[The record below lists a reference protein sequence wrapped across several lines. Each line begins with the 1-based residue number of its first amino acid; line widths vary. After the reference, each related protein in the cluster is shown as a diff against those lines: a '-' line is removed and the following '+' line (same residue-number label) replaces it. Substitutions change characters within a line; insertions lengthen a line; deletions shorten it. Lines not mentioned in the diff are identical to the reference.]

1 MYFFIEAV
9 KLRVFLKAFL
19 ILAFLTPFVWPQ
31 SATADVTIAEAA
43 RNLPDKIGT
52 FRARGSASK
61 PVPHGVEEN
70 VPGEDAAVSAGI
82 SAGMA
87 DVTSSAVRTYSSV
100 SGNTFIV
107 SVSKTRMDSA
117 AYALL
122 TSFRPLNEE
131 IKLTDIGTAS
141 IVGPRSAYF
150 FKGNNFVQVF
160 PTSSTGSYQEEIASL
175 ARYLSQ
181 QLDGGENQIPAL
193 VKHLPDWEG
202 AQPRAWYAVSLE
214 ALKGLLPKQTILD
227 AVSFEGGAEA
237 VVAHY
242 DSGKLLIVEFNTPQI
257 ATDND
262 TRIAARLNELRGST
276 QLAGT
281 SVPSAYRRVGNYS
294 VFVFDAPGQEA
305 ANHLID
311 QVKYEQVV
319 QWLGDNPFLYEQ
331 ATREFTE
338 TTLGVFVSVVKASG
352 LALVSCLAIGGL
364 LGAILFSRRR
374 AQQHTVAAYTD
385 AGGMVRLNLDE
396 MTPEGDPTR
405 LLGRGN
411 QTKL

>member
-1 MYFFIEAV
+1 V
-9 KLRVFLKAFL
+9 KLRLLFSKAFL
-19 ILAFLTPFVWPQ
+19 VLAFLTPFVWPQ
-31 SATADVTIAEAA
+31 FANADVTIAEAA
-43 RNLPDKIGT
+43 KSLPDKVGT
-52 FRARGSASK
+52 FRARGRASK
-61 PVPHGVEEN
+61 PAPHAVEEN
-70 VPGEDAAVSAGI
+70 VPGEDAAVAARI
-82 SAGMA
+82 VAGMS
-87 DVTSSAVRTYSSV
+87 DVTSSAVRTYSSL

-122 TSFRPLNEE
+122 TSSRPLNDQ

-141 IVGPRSAYF
+141 IVGLRSAYF
-150 FKGNNFVQVF
+150 FKGNKFVQVF
-160 PTSSTGSYQEEIASL
+160 PTSSTGSSQEEIASL
-175 ARYLSQ
+175 ARELSK

-202 AQPRAWYAVSLE
+202 VQPRAWYAVSLE
-214 ALKGLLPKQTILD
+214 TLKGLLPQQAILD

-237 VVAHY
+237 VVADY
-242 DSGKLLIVEFNTPQI
+242 DTSKLLIVEFNTPQI

-262 TRIAARLNELRGST
+262 RRIAARLNELRSANQPG
-276 QLAGT
+276 GT
-281 SVPSAYRRVGNYS
+281 SLPSAYRRVGNYS
-294 VFVFDAPGQEA
+294 VFVFDAPSQEA
-305 ANHLID
+305 ANQLID

-338 TTLGVFVSVVKASG
+338 TTLGVFVAVVKASG
-352 LALVSCLAIGGL
+352 IALVSCFAIGGL
-364 LGAILFSRRR
+364 FGAILFSRRR
-374 AQQHTVAAYTD
+374 AQQHTVEAYSD

-396 MTPEGDPTR
+396 MTPRADPAR

-411 QTKL
+411 QTGL